1 MNTDFILLKAQFEAL
16 RNYFTSLL
24 PYIFEQDPSRDD
36 KVWLAKYLL
45 WQFERDNLAPFDYTD
60 SLAPLEKE
68 RISHRRFQLQV
79 LMDVAYIQGSL
90 EGYGILRRVDSY
102 AAAQARQVFAQ
113 SDGSEETM
121 LPLIDKLR
129 SDS

>member
-1 MNTDFILLKAQFEAL
+1 MDIDMIFLKAQFEAL
-16 RNYFTSLL
+16 RDGCTSLL
-24 PYIFEQDPSRDD
+24 STVFEHDEECDS
-36 KVWLAKYLL
+36 KVWNAKYHL
-45 WQFERDNLAPFDYTD
+45 WQFERDALSAFEKTD
-60 SLAPLEKE
+60 GLSSREKE
-68 RISHRRFQLQV
+68 RISRRRFQLQV
-79 LMDVAYIQGSL
+79 LMDVAYIQGGL
-90 EGYGILRRVDSY
+90 EGYGIPRIIDSY